1 MSLLFRKS
9 KWFRTITKFVLWAF
23 VNELVVFET
32 ARLQQA
38 YAQEALSHRSG
49 RLLSPSSQI
58 SLPSLKAIRINPE
71 NPFEIDFIIDGADT
85 GSVNPEEA
93 ARLIKYFLAVLT
105 IPEDELWVNL
115 SPYEADRIMPD
126 QLAATQTG
134 KDLLEQDYL
143 LKQLAAS
150 LTYPE
155 DPIGKAFWTRMHQK
169 AQDMP
174 GTTEIPVETFNK
186 IWIIPENAVVYEF
199 EHTAFIA
206 ESRLAVMLE
215 QDYLSL
221 QNNGKGRDDPAP
233 GPGTGGT
240 SRYGIL
246 PHPSRG
252 NSFCRRSPGKSMEAS
267 ISRGCG
273 RFTIR

>member
-1 MSLLFRKS
+1 M
-9 KWFRTITKFVLWAF
+9 
-23 VNELVVFET
+23 
-32 ARLQQA
+32 
-38 YAQEALSHRSG
+38 
-49 RLLSPSSQI
+49 
-58 SLPSLKAIRINPE
+58 PSLKAIRINPE

-233 GPGTGGT
+233 GPGDGRDKPLRDFAT
-240 SRYGIL
+240 SSRRTPSVTISEVNGRAFRAAAAIYNSLIL
-246 PHPSRG
+246 AIWL
-252 NSFCRRSPGKSMEAS
+252 KSS
-267 ISRGCG
+267 GHIVKGL
-273 RFTIR
+273 